1 MFLQRY
7 LWLHIIILKS
17 FLVYL
22 SDIVI
27 ATAMLTSS
35 TRSNQIFNDCQHQD
49 DCFHIPSNV
58 GKWLFKFVGCIMF
71 GFLLLVY
78 EGRKSKKIIASRDI
92 SYAFTNVMAN
102 HYHSLR
108 MKSL

>member
-1 MFLQRY
+1 MAVQVRGMYYVWLSPGMLQFWARE
-7 LWLHIIILKS
+7 
-17 FLVYL
+17 FE
-22 SDIVI
+22 SDHP
-27 ATAMLTSS
+27 
-35 TRSNQIFNDCQHQD
+35 Q
-49 DCFHIPSNV
+49 
-58 GKWLFKFVGCIMF
+58 
-71 GFLLLVY
+71 LVY